1 MKITYEKW
9 KNNIENGIVDIISD
23 KTYEK
28 YMQMYEN
35 ENIVKEKIE
44 DIVED
49 TIEYQNENN
58 VEDIV
63 ENLNLLH
70 FCFSIYFSFIVFILY
85 NKENIKD
92 VIINFFGI

>member
-35 ENIVKEKIE
+35 ENIVKETIE

>member
-1 MKITYEKW
+1 MK
-9 KNNIENGIVDIISD
+9 NHIENGIVDIISD

-35 ENIVKEKIE
+35 ENIVKETIE
-44 DIVED
+44 DTVED

-92 VIINFFGI
+92 VIINFFLI

>member
-35 ENIVKEKIE
+35 EKIVKEIVE
-44 DIVED
+44 EIVED
-49 TIEYQNENN
+49 TFEKN
-58 VEDIV
+58 VEDTV
-63 ENLNLLH
+63 ENLNLLN
-70 FCFSIYFSFIVFILY
+70 IYFSICFSFIACIFY